1 MFTNYPLAVQM
12 LGWAVFMGLNGYI
25 GATCPLLNLAV
36 LAFLG
41 AFASKKIGIIL
52 LIIALI
58 ITAAEFV
65 WTWLVGFAAG
75 MSATPIPTNT
85 PSFMEQG
92 TGILNL
98 VAAGV
103 VFFVLLDQFYSV
115 LPAPKWLAVV
125 IVSLFYIIGA
135 WSGVNFWLVSLVS
148 SILLV
153 AVGLLIALCYT
164 RTAPYAIG
172 MGAVLFLGLAAM
184 YGSGFVRWCHGAW
197 AAKQQGMAQE
207 QFMQA
212 VTNNEPEQIAK
223 LYNSVDSDTAETA
236 LRKALAAKNE
246 DMVRLLIKQGVWTGG
261 AMKEMIYDKKFWAVQ
276 LLVNAGAPITSW
288 HVSMAAD
295 ENFMP
300 AVQLFVEKGVN
311 INQKDERP
319 LTKASESGNLEIVQY
334 LLKTGKNSQGT
345 LNDALWALCDA
356 RPKPDT
362 LKIAQ
367 LLLDSGAQVNS
378 QAGFYNTTPLHGAA
392 QNGSLGLV
400 KLLVSKGAKVNAVDK
415 EFSMPLAKAVQ
426 ADNLEIAKFLLEH
439 GADKTINHSDDEFQ
453 TAIFKARSAK
463 MAQLLIANGANV
475 SESDKKGLS
484 VLLHAVANYLDFDLL
499 KVLLQNGAD
508 INARDKSGTTALLWV
523 AQHPYERD
531 DKNCVQFLL
540 ENGAKA
546 NVANNQGETP
556 LLVAEK
562 LEVLQALLAHGA
574 DVNAQNEDGQTALI
588 HIAQIYD
595 PQGEKTK
602 GLLEHGADVNI
613 RDKKGKTALG
623 YATAVHSGWYSKEK
637 VEILKQYGAKK

>member
-41 AFASKKIGIIL
+41 AYANKKTGIIL

-58 ITAAEFV
+58 ITAAESV
-65 WTWLVGFAAG
+65 WFLLAGFASG
-75 MSATPIPTNT
+75 MSAIPTDA

-92 TGILNL
+92 SGVLNL
-98 VAAGV
+98 LIAGV
-103 VFFVLLDQFYSV
+103 VFFILYSHFSV
-115 LPAPKWLAVV
+115 SFPSPKWLV
-125 IVSLFYIIGA
+125 IVGMVLFYAAGA
-135 WSGVNFWLVSLVS
+135 FAGTSFWFPVVSHVCV
-148 SILLV
+148 LL
-153 AVGLLIALCYT
+153 
-164 RTAPYAIG
+164 AIG
-172 MGAVLFLGLAAM
+172 VLGGLFLVPTAHYTIGVGAVLFLGLAAM
-184 YGSGFVRWCHGAW
+184 YGYGFFQAYQEDTLGRKQ
-197 AAKQQGMAQE
+197 AAARE
-207 QFMQA
+207 QFLKA
-212 VTNNEPEQIAK
+212 VDDNNTEQVA
-223 LYNSVDSDTAETA
+223 A
-236 LRKALAAKNE
+236 LWESADGVQTRGLEKALAAKNE
-246 DMVRLLIKQGVWTGG
+246 DMVRLLIKQGVQTNSV
-261 AMKEMIYDKKFWAVQ
+261 MNEMIYDKKFWAVQ

-288 HVSMAAD
+288 HVSRAAA

-300 AVQLFVEKGVN
+300 AVQLFVENGVN

-319 LTKASESGNLEIVQY
+319 LSKASESGNLEIVQY

-345 LNDALWALCDA
+345 LNDALWELCDA

-367 LLLDSGAQVNS
+367 RLLDSGAQVNS

-392 QNGSLGLV
+392 QNGPLELV

-439 GADKTINHSDDEFQ
+439 GADKTINHADTEFQ

-484 VLLHAVANYLDFDLL
+484 VLLHAVANHLDFDLL

-508 INARDKSGTTALLWV
+508 INAQDNSGTTALLWA

-574 DVNAQNEDGQTALI
+574 DVNAQNEDGQTALM

-602 GLLEHGADVNI
+602 WLLEHGADVNI
-613 RDKKGKTALG
+613 RDKEGNTALG
-623 YATAVHSGWYSKEK
+623 YATADSSSWYSKER

>member
-41 AFASKKIGIIL
+41 AYANKKTGIIL

-58 ITAAEFV
+58 ITAAESF
-65 WTWLVGFAAG
+65 WCLLAGFASG
-75 MSATPIPTNT
+75 MSATPTSA

-92 TGILNL
+92 SGVLNL
-98 VAAGV
+98 LIAGV
-103 VFFVLLDQFYSV
+103 VFFILYSHFSASF
-115 LPAPKWLAVV
+115 PSPKWLV
-125 IVSLFYIIGA
+125 IVGMVLFYAAGVFAGASFWFPVVSHVCVLLAIGVL
-135 WSGVNFWLVSLVS
+135 GGLFLVP
-148 SILLV
+148 
-153 AVGLLIALCYT
+153 
-164 RTAPYAIG
+164 TAHYAIG
-172 MGAVLFLGLAAM
+172 IGAVLFLGLAAM
-184 YGSGFVRWCHGAW
+184 YGYGFFQEYQENILGR
-197 AAKQQGMAQE
+197 KQAVARE
-207 QFMQA
+207 QFLKA
-212 VTNNEPEQIAK
+212 VDDNNTEQVA
-223 LYNSVDSDTAETA
+223 A
-236 LRKALAAKNE
+236 LWESADGVQTIGLEKALAAKNE
-246 DMVRLLIKQGVWTGG
+246 DMVRFLIKQGVRTDSV
-261 AMKEMIYDKKFWAVQ
+261 MNEMISDENFGAVQ
-276 LLVNAGAPITSW
+276 LLVNAGAPITPW
-288 HVSMAAD
+288 HVSMAAYD
-295 ENFMP
+295 NFMP
-300 AVQLFVEKGVN
+300 AVQLFVENGVN

-319 LTKASESGNLEIVQY
+319 LSKASESGNLEIVQY

-345 LNDALWALCDA
+345 LNDALWALCNA

-378 QAGFYNTTPLHGAA
+378 HAGFYNTTPLHGAA
-392 QNGSLGLV
+392 SNGSLELV

-426 ADNLEIAKFLLEH
+426 ADNLEIAKFLLEQ
-439 GADKTINHSDDEFQ
+439 GADKTINHADTEFQ

-475 SESDKKGLS
+475 SDRDKKGQAI
-484 VLLHAVANYLDFDLL
+484 LLHAIVCHLDFDLL

-508 INARDKSGTTALLWV
+508 INARDDSGTTALLRAAWY
-523 AQHPYERD
+523 PYERD
-531 DKNCVQFLL
+531 DKNSVQFLL
-540 ENGAKA
+540 ENGANA

-556 LLVAEK
+556 LLVADR
-562 LEVLQALLAHGA
+562 LDVLQALLAHGA
-574 DVNAQNEDGQTALI
+574 DVNAQDENGQTALM

-595 PQGEKTK
+595 PKGEKTK
-602 GLLEHGADVNI
+602 WLLEHGADVNR
-613 RDKKGKTALG
+613 RDKKGKTALD

>member
-1 MFTNYPLAVQM
+1 MFTNYPLAVQL

-41 AFASKKIGIIL
+41 AYASKKTGIIL

-58 ITAAEFV
+58 ITAAESV
-65 WTWLVGFAAG
+65 WFLLAGFAAG
-75 MSATPIPTNT
+75 MSATPTSA

-92 TGILNL
+92 SGVLNL
-98 VAAGV
+98 LIAGV
-103 VFFVLLDQFYSV
+103 VFFILCFHFSASF
-115 LPAPKWLAVV
+115 PSPKWLV
-125 IVSLFYIIGA
+125 IVGMVLFYAAGA
-135 WSGVNFWLVSLVS
+135 FAGASFWFPVVSHVCV
-148 SILLV
+148 LL
-153 AVGLLIALCYT
+153 
-164 RTAPYAIG
+164 AIG
-172 MGAVLFLGLAAM
+172 VLGGLFLVPTAHYTIGVGAVLFLGLAAM
-184 YGSGFVRWCHGAW
+184 CGYGFVQWCHGAW
-197 AAKQQGMAQE
+197 VAKQQGMAQE
-207 QFMQA
+207 QFLQA

-236 LRKALAAKNE
+236 LRKALADKNE
-246 DMVRLLIKQGVWTGG
+246 DMVRLLIKQGVRTNGV
-261 AMKEMIYDKKFWAVQ
+261 MKEMIYDKKFWAVQ
-276 LLVNAGAPITSW
+276 MLVNAGAPITPW
-288 HVSMAAD
+288 HVSIAAD

-300 AVQLFVEKGVN
+300 AVQLFVENGVN

-319 LTKASESGNLEIVQY
+319 LSKASESGNLEIVQY
-334 LLKTGKNSQGT
+334 LLKTGKNSQET
-345 LNDALWALCDA
+345 LNDALWELCTSM
-356 RPKPDT
+356 PKPDT

-378 QAGFYNTTPLHGAA
+378 HAGFYNTTPLHGAA
-392 QNGSLGLV
+392 EKGPLELV

-426 ADNLEIAKFLLEH
+426 ADNLEIAQFLLEQ
-439 GADKTINHSDDEFQ
+439 GVDKTINHADTEFQ

-475 SESDKKGLS
+475 SDRDKKGLS
-484 VLLHAVANYLDFDLL
+484 VLLHAVVRHLDFDLL

-508 INARDKSGTTALLWV
+508 INAQDKSGTTALLWA

-556 LLVAEK
+556 LLVAEE
-562 LEVLQALLAHGA
+562 LDVLQALLTHGA

-588 HIAQIYD
+588 YVAKMNA
-595 PQGEKTK
+595 PVGEKAK
-602 GLLEHGADVNI
+602 WLLEHGADVNI
-613 RDKKGKTALG
+613 RDKEGKTALG
-623 YATAVHSGWYSKEK
+623 YVTTVRSSWYSKEW